1 LRLSGAIKIIKG
13 NWDLSRFLHIS
24 PQLSRLLKIFLN
36 LSICWRLLET
46 FLVETLAVKN
56 YHNFQV
62 LTDFSILIDTY
73 GSGIWCLEDQ
83 HKSWSRLMFLSRW
96 DKLFLNAKNFSTVE
110 TDFITMSRSRL
121 SIETMLDQIETP
133 RPKTNANRPL
143 WSFNLASTPE
153 QAQLFEWE
161 TEIVWA
167 ARNDFISGNIPTVS

>member
-1 LRLSGAIKIIKG
+1 M
-13 NWDLSRFLHIS
+13 
-24 PQLSRLLKIFLN
+24 N
-36 LSICWRLLET
+36 LSICGRLWET
-46 FLVETLAVKN
+46 FLVETLAQKSQQILRLSWSRLRQTFKN
-56 YHNFQV
+56 YHNLQA